1 MASEIRFGLFL
12 KCATLQRSNDCATS
26 VCITIFNVKRDSFG
40 SLFLLLL
47 LFYHYSILIYK
58 IARNYNCTNCS
69 FPLFLPL

>member
-40 SLFLLLL
+40 SLFL
-47 LFYHYSILIYK
+47 YK